1 MSGCTFVL
9 YFHIIMYIDQSVEM
23 ISTEVQ
29 IQDTPPFYR
38 LLTPSQPRAR
48 QAGTVT
54 VEARIGDGVEGE
66 GWAVAWRMSMRL
78 HEGQA
83 IPLPLP
89 PDKQHYASM
98 RELLKAPTRQLAP
111 LHRWVWCE

>member
-1 MSGCTFVL
+1 METR
-9 YFHIIMYIDQSVEM
+9 M
-23 ISTEVQ
+23 
-29 IQDTPPFYR
+29 
-38 LLTPSQPRAR
+38 
-48 QAGTVT
+48 
-54 VEARIGDGVEGE
+54 GDGVEGE
-66 GWAVAWRMSMRL
+66 GWAVAWRVSVRL

-111 LHRWVWCE
+111 LHRWVQSESAQSEICGLFIL